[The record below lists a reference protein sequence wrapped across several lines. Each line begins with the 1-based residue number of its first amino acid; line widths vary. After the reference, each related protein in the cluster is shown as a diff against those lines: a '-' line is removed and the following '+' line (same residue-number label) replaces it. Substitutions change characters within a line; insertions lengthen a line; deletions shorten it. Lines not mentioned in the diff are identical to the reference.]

1 MPHESEEHREGPPDT
16 RPYLCVPYWTT
27 PLTPG
32 GSWDNGEQRPLPS
45 AVVSY
50 LCPAIRPGPYR
61 PGEPLSVTV
70 DVRNSGGG
78 NSAAMATVVVYWADP
93 TIGFASPHFFAATAV
108 SVMPGRTA
116 PLTST
121 TATMTATIPAS
132 APEHICLL
140 VAVSHAADRA
150 GKAADPVGDRHWA
163 QRNLV
168 AVPAAPGAPALIPLT
183 VANPFAEGGA
193 FFVHLR
199 PTEYER
205 ARLVARELGT
215 IPADASVIIRLLDV
229 DGGLVTEEGREV
241 HLSMDLRGHQKRR
254 FQVLLDLPAELE
266 EGRSVGIDALLF
278 SSNEQ
283 LCGSL
288 GMVLVRPQ
296 ER

>member
-1 MPHESEEHREGPPDT
+1 MPHANEEHREGPPDT
-16 RPYLCVPYWTT
+16 RPYLCLPYWTT
-27 PLTPG
+27 PLAPG

-61 PGEPLSVTV
+61 PGHPLSVTV

-93 TIGFASPHFFAATAV
+93 TVGFATPRFFAATAV
-108 SVMPGRTA
+108 SVVPGRTA
-116 PLTST
+116 PLTAT
-121 TATMTATIPAS
+121 TATMTATIPVS

-168 AVPAAPGAPALIPLT
+168 AVPAAPAAPALVPLT

-193 FFVHLR
+193 FFLQLR
-199 PTEYER
+199 PTEFDQ

-215 IPADASVIIRLLDV
+215 SPTDASVTIRLLDL
-229 DGGLVTEEGREV
+229 DGALVAEEGRDV
-241 HLSMDLRGHQKRR
+241 SLAMDLGGHEKRE
-254 FQVLLDLPAELE
+254 FQVLLDLPAELD

-278 SSNEQ
+278 SSEEQ

-288 GMVLVRPQ
+288 GLVVVPPQ
-296 ER
+296 R